1 MVACPKCVTNNTLDS
16 TFCKKCGAVLP
27 VSVIEEEQEKL
38 KEIVAKGM
46 ESYQTG
52 NLEESMAIAEHSILA
67 NPSYGEAY
75 ALKGLVHERKGEYAE
90 ALDSYETV
98 VALNPDST
106 IDKIKL
112 NQLRNAFAQRQAGDP
127 KPDRKNAALIAVA
140 ATFLVAAMGAVTYG
154 VIQSSRETKQSPIV
168 NNPLQ
173 TTPAAIDGG
182 KTNPGPQ
189 NVNDGNRPN
198 QGTNPGDV
206 PPLGGNADNNPQAD
220 SNPRM
225 ANRSSNRDR
234 YKPGYEEDGGGY
246 VPMQVGD
253 LGGGSIGTG
262 LPPGNG
268 AGNGNGNGGG
278 GTKTP
283 PTKPNNPPV
292 TTPPDGGGDP
302 PVVAKEGTID
312 ISISTKGSGSATS
325 RNGSGGS
332 SSNGKKYQRDAQGYG
347 RQGKNSQAREAYQK
361 AIDAYQEEISSGKG
375 DADAAQAGINSCRQA
390 LKNLKN

>member
-16 TFCKKCGAVLP
+16 AFCKKCGAILP

-38 KEIVAKGM
+38 REIVAKGM

-52 NLEESMAIAEHSILA
+52 NLEESMMIAEHSILT

-75 ALKGLVHERKGEYAE
+75 ALKGLIHERKGEYAE
-90 ALDSYETV
+90 ALDCYETV

-112 NQLRNAFAQRQAGDP
+112 NQLRNAFAQRQAGEP

-154 VIQSSRETKQSPIV
+154 IMQSSHETKQNPVVS
-168 NNPLQ
+168 NPLQ
-173 TTPAAIDGG
+173 TNPSALDSG

-206 PPLGGNADNNPQAD
+206 PPLGGNPDNNPPSD
-220 SNPRM
+220 VNRL

-234 YKPGYEEDGGGY
+234 YRPGLEDDGGSYVPISVGDFGGGAIGGGGNSLPKPG
-246 VPMQVGD
+246 GD
-253 LGGGSIGTG
+253 
-262 LPPGNG
+262 NG
-268 AGNGNGNGGG
+268 GNGGSKP
-278 GTKTP
+278 TTP
-283 PTKPNNPPV
+283 KPDNPTKPGPV
-292 TTPPDGGGDP
+292 DGGDP
-302 PVVAKEGTID
+302 PVQPNKENQGTID
-312 ISISTKGSGSATS
+312 ISVSTKGSGNATS
-325 RNGSGGS
+325 RGGDGG
-332 SSNGKKYQRDAQGYG
+332 SSNGKKYQRDAQGLG
-347 RQGKNSQAREAYQK
+347 RQGKNAQAREAYQK

-390 LKNLKN
+390 LKNLKD

>member
-173 TTPAAIDGG
+173 TTPAAIDTG

-246 VPMQVGD
+246 VPISIDGNF
-253 LGGGSIGTG
+253 GGGTIGSG
-262 LPPGNG
+262 LPKPGG
-268 AGNGNGNGGG
+268 DNGGG
-278 GTKTP
+278 VTKTP
-283 PTKPNNPPV
+283 PKPTNPPV
-292 TTPPDGGGDP
+292 DPPTGGTDDP
-302 PVVAKEGTID
+302 PVVPNKDNQGTID
-312 ISISTKGSGSATS
+312 ISVSTKGSGSATS

-390 LKNLKN
+390 LKNLKD